1 MTDTTDTNE
10 TFDAADSTDAF
21 DATVYYDEDADSDYI
36 EDKTVAVLG
45 YGSQGHA
52 HAQNLADSGVDV
64 VVGLREN
71 SSSRDA
77 VREDGLRVATPV
89 EAAGQADVVSVLVP
103 DTVQPAVYGDIEDE
117 LDAGDTLQFAHG
129 FNVHYGQIE
138 PPEDVDVTMIAPKS
152 PGHLVRRNYE
162 HDEGTPGLLA
172 VYQDATGEAKQEALA
187 YAQAIG
193 CTRAG
198 VVETTFREETET
210 DLFGEQAVLCGGV
223 TELIKAGY
231 ETLVDAGYSPE
242 MAYFECLNE
251 MKLIVDLMYEGGL
264 GEMWDSVSDTAEY
277 GGLTRGEAVVDDSVR
292 ENMQDVLEEVQNG
305 EFAREWITENQA
317 GRPAYRQRRL
327 AEQNHEIET
336 VGEHLRDLFAWADD
350 GEDDQTAEST
360 DEQPSESEKAPAD
373 D

>member
-1 MTDTTDTNE
+1 MTDHATIYYD
-10 TFDAADSTDAF
+10 DDADSTAIDG
-21 DATVYYDEDADSDYI
+21 
-36 EDKTVAVLG
+36 KTVAVMG

-52 HAQNLADSGVDV
+52 HAQNLAESGVEV
-64 VVGLREN
+64 VVGLREG

-77 VREDGLRVATPV
+77 ARADGLDVETPV
-89 EAAGQADVVSVLVP
+89 AAAARADIVSMLVP
-103 DTVQPAVYGDIEDE
+103 DTVQPAVYSEIESE
-117 LDAGDTLQFAHG
+117 LDSGDTLQFAHG
-129 FNVHYGQIE
+129 FNIHFGQIE

-162 HDEGTPGLLA
+162 NDQGTPGLLA
-172 VYQDATGEAKQEALA
+172 VYRDATGEAKAEALA
-187 YAQAIG
+187 YAEALG

-223 TELIKAGY
+223 TSLIKQAY
-231 ETLVDAGYSPE
+231 ETLVEAGYSPE

-277 GGLTRGEAVVDDSVR
+277 GGLTKGDVVVDEHAR
-292 ENMQDVLEEVQNG
+292 ANMEGVLEDVQNG
-305 EFAREWITENQA
+305 AFAREWIAENQA
-317 GRPAYRQRRL
+317 NRPAYRQLRE
-327 AEQNHEIET
+327 AEKNHEIED
-336 VGEHLRDLFAWADD
+336 VGERLRELFAWAD
-350 GEDDQTAEST
+350 ETES
-360 DEQPSESEKAPAD
+360 SEKEADAERVQAD

>member
-1 MTDTTDTNE
+1 MTETDDNDSFDT
-10 TFDAADSTDAF
+10 
-21 DATVYYDEDADSDYI
+21 TVYYDEDADRSQID
-36 EDKTVAVLG
+36 DKTVAVLG

-52 HAQNLADSGVDV
+52 HAQNLSDSGVDV
-64 VVGLREN
+64 VVGLREG
-71 SSSRDA
+71 SSSRA
-77 VREDGLRVATPV
+77 AAEEDGLRVKTPDAAAR
-89 EAAGQADVVSVLVP
+89 EADIVSMLVP
-103 DTVQPAVYGDIEDE
+103 DTVQPAVFEAIREE

-129 FNVHYGQIE
+129 FNIHYNQIR
-138 PPEDVDVTMIAPKS
+138 PPEDVDVTMVAPKS

-162 HDEGTPGLLA
+162 AGQGTPGLLA
-172 VYQDATGEAKQEALA
+172 IYQDATGDAHAEGLA

-198 VVETTFREETET
+198 VIETTFREETET

-242 MAYFECLNE
+242 MAYFEVLNE

-277 GGLTRGEAVVDDSVR
+277 GGLTQGPVVVDEHAR
-292 ENMQDVLEEVQNG
+292 ENMEAVLDAVQNG
-305 EFAREWITENQA
+305 TFAREWIAENQA
-317 GRPAYRQRRL
+317 GRPSYTQLRN
-327 AEQNHEIET
+327 AEKAHDIED
-336 VGEHLRDLFAWADD
+336 VGENLRSLFAW
-350 GEDDQTAEST
+350 GEDAET
-360 DEQPSESEKAPAD
+360 ESESEDEDRERTGMRAD